1 MEECELN
8 ESKETMRR
16 MREEELEREGGA
28 KRKANAK
35 GAGVHKQI
43 G

>member
-1 MEECELN
+1 MKERELK
-8 ESKETMRR
+8 ESKEMMRR
-16 MREEELEREGGA
+16 MREETREGNA

>member
-1 MEECELN
+1 MEERELK
-8 ESKETMRR
+8 ESKEVMRR
-16 MREEELEREGGA
+16 MREEEREGGA

-35 GAGVHKQI
+35 GVGAHKQI

>member
-1 MEECELN
+1 MEERELK
-8 ESKETMRR
+8 ESKEMMRR
-16 MREEELEREGGA
+16 MREEEREGGA

-35 GAGVHKQI
+35 GAGVRKQI

>member
-1 MEECELN
+1 MEERELK
-8 ESKETMRR
+8 ESKEMMRR
-16 MREEELEREGGA
+16 MREEEREGGT
-28 KRKANAK
+28 KWEANAK